1 MVELQNIC
9 KSYKTV
15 KGQKVVLRDVSCVF
29 RVGENTGIIGRNGA
43 GKSTLIRI
51 IGGTEPPDSGTV
63 VRTSTLSWPLGFSGG
78 FHGSLTGRE
87 NLRFTCR
94 IYGGDMRRVTQFV
107 EDFSELKDYMDM
119 PVRTYSSGMRAKL
132 AFGLSM
138 AIGFD
143 FFLID
148 EATSV
153 GDASFAE
160 KCRKVFE
167 ERKASTTLI
176 VVSHSP
182 ETIKQHCTRFAVLD
196 QGQLEFYQ
204 DFDKAYAKYQE
215 VCFAK

>member
-1 MVELQNIC
+1 MVELRHVS
-9 KSYKTV
+9 KAYKTV
-15 KGQKVVLRDVSCVF
+15 KGRQVVLLDVSCVF
-29 RVGENTGIIGRNGA
+29 QPGENTGIIGRNGA

-51 IGGTEPPDSGTV
+51 IGGVEPPDSGTII
-63 VRTSTLSWPLGFSGG
+63 RTSSLSWPLGFSGG

-94 IYGGDMRRVTQFV
+94 IYGGDYKKVTEFV
-107 EDFSELKDYMDM
+107 EDFSELGDYMDM

-143 FFLID
+143 FYLID

-160 KCRKVFE
+160 KSRRVFE
-167 ERKASTTLI
+167 ERKSEATLI
-176 VVSHSP
+176 VVSHNPS
-182 ETIKQHCTRFAVLD
+182 TIKQHCTRFAVLD
-196 QGQLEFYQ
+196 KGQLEFFS
-204 DFDKAYAKYQE
+204 DFDEAFAMYNK
-215 VCFAK
+215 VCFEQ